1 MSQSSPARTT
11 VRPPAPILLAAGL
24 ILLEAL
30 VVIVLGVL
38 EGLNTRSHRAI
49 VGIGG
54 AILLGLY
61 ATWLVVIA
69 WGLMRLR
76 MWARGMAVATQVV
89 LLPVAWSFW
98 GGSTTWVAAVL
109 AAVALTVIGCLVS
122 PPATRALVP
131 ESLRKKAANR
141 SG

>member
-1 MSQSSPARTT
+1 MSQSSAARAK
-11 VRPPAPILLAAGL
+11 VRPPAPILIAAGL
-24 ILLEAL
+24 VLIEA
-30 VVIVLGVL
+30 VVTLTLGVL
-38 EGLNTRSHRAI
+38 EAANTRSNRAI
-49 VGIGG
+49 VGVGG
-54 AILLGLY
+54 AILLFLY

-69 WGLMRLR
+69 RGLLKLR

-98 GGSTTWVAAVL
+98 GGPTTWVAIVL

-131 ESLRKKAANR
+131 ESLRRKPATR
-141 SG
+141 SR